1 MPWALFPMSR
11 IDQVLHSP
19 LNKATFEEPARWE
32 TVALDADSASPVCST
47 GTAIAGGLVSQALK
61 AAVMIYIA
69 RAFGPAE
76 FGSFSFAFS
85 VNGFLLVFAQFGLPV
100 FGAREVAQTGR
111 LEKGLFKA
119 ITEARLLLAI
129 SGMAV
134 ALVVLHLAPGV
145 TRSEFWLVAGFGLSN
160 VALSGFGD
168 WAFQGMG
175 RVHLWAALNITW
187 QGLWLIFTVAG
198 VHARTSIVLLSFGY
212 AAAAFVAGL
221 IGWPWLRRLTQRP
234 NMHAPVPFY
243 SVRSVIG
250 AGVNLG
256 TATLFMPVL
265 IWTDTI
271 IVRWIQGQHSAG
283 VYAAGNRVALA
294 LAMLAGFYVLGAFP
308 KLSHSAISSPHE
320 YSKCFQRAFEDLA
333 LLFIPG
339 ALWALFY
346 APQIMLM
353 LFNNPEYVAGATV
366 FRIFLVFLL
375 VNVFSNLYGMG
386 ALVAHR
392 RDHAYR
398 RAFAISAA
406 TLLILCPILTLQWG
420 IVGAA
425 LAALLSQSLNLVLF
439 MAQARD
445 VVRPERLKTLGVPAL
460 MAVIPVLSGTVFQL
474 GFWASAAALAL
485 TYLAI
490 VIWRRP
496 VLYPVM
502 K

>member
-1 MPWALFPMSR
+1 MSR
-11 IDQVLHSP
+11 IDQALHSP
-19 LNKATFEEPARWE
+19 LSKTTFEGPPRWE
-32 TVALDADSASPVCST
+32 TVSPDADSASPMRST

-76 FGSFSFAFS
+76 FGSFSFAHS
-85 VNGFLLVFAQFGLPV
+85 VNGFLFMIAQFALPV

-119 ITEARLLLAI
+119 ITGARLLLAI

-145 TRSEFWLVAGFGLSN
+145 TRSEFWLVVGFGLSN

-168 WAFQGMG
+168 WAFQGM
-175 RVHLWAALNITW
+175 RRMHLWAALNITW
-187 QGLWLIFTVAG
+187 QGLWLILTVAG
-198 VHARTSIVLLSFGY
+198 VHARASIVLVPFGY

-234 NMHAPVPFY
+234 DMHAPAPFY

-250 AGVNLG
+250 AGANLG
-256 TATLFMPVL
+256 AAALLMPVL
-265 IWTDTI
+265 VWTDTI
-271 IVRWIQGQHSAG
+271 IVRWVQGQHSAG
-283 VYAAGNRVALA
+283 VYAAGNRVSLA
-294 LAMLAGFYVLGAFP
+294 LAMFAGFYVLGAFP

-346 APQIMLM
+346 APQIMLV
-353 LFNNPEYVAGATV
+353 LYNNPEYVAGATV
-366 FRIFLVFLL
+366 FRIFLVLLL

-398 RAFAISAA
+398 RVFAISAV
-406 TLLILCPILTLQWG
+406 TLLILCPILTLQCG

-425 LAALLSQSLNLVLF
+425 LAALLSHSLSLVLF
-439 MAQARD
+439 VGQARD
-445 VVRPERLKTLGVPAL
+445 LVHPELVRTLGVPAL
-460 MAVIPVLSGTVFQL
+460 MAVLPILSGTVF
-474 GFWASAAALAL
+474 GFGHWVSVAALIL

-490 VIWRRP
+490 FMWRRP
-496 VLYPVM
+496 VMYPLT